1 MSENLQNVVQ
11 MLGLAA
17 TGVLFA
23 TAILILSVAA
33 KINRQRKDPPR

>member
-1 MSENLQNVVQ
+1 MSENLQSVAQ

-23 TAILILSVAA
+23 LAILILSVAA
-33 KINRQRKDPPR
+33 KINTERKDRKS